1 MRSLYVH
8 LTQCVELL
16 SKHLEANIKHLLGM
30 DLATDAI
37 FLVLS
42 SVNNYLSI
50 YVYLFIFMSIYL
62 YLESF

>member
-16 SKHLEANIKHLLGM
+16 SKHLEENIKHLLGM